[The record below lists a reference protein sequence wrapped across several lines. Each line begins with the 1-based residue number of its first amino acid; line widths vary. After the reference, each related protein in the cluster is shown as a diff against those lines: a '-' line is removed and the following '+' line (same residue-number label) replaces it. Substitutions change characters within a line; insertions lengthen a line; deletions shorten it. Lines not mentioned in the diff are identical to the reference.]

1 MTRKEQKEERRQ
13 AILMTALKLFV
24 ERGYYDT
31 KITDIAEAV
40 PMSTGLLFH
49 YFESKEVLFT
59 ELVKMGAQATA
70 AFGGQGR
77 SVRPAGDDGGR
88 IPPDVY
94 FTKFLEGL
102 FAYTK
107 TQPWVF
113 NMFVLMG
120 QARRAGMP
128 EEARRI
134 ALSVSAIDSSAKL
147 IEAGQKTGVFRAGDA
162 KLLSTCFWATVQGI
176 MEEMA
181 VNKEL
186 QAPDPEWIVA
196 ILRK

>member
-1 MTRKEQKEERRQ
+1 
-13 AILMTALKLFV
+13 MTALTLFV

-70 AFGGQGR
+70 SFGGQ
-77 SVRPAGDDGGR
+77 SAGADKVQENGGLQV
-88 IPPDVY
+88 PPDIY

-107 TQPWVF
+107 AQPWVF

-128 EEARRI
+128 EEARKI
-134 ALSVSAIDSSAKL
+134 ALSVSAIDSSAKM
-147 IEAGQKTGVFRAGDA
+147 IEAGQKMGVFRAGDA

-186 QAPDPEWIVA
+186 TAPDPEWIVA
-196 ILRK
+196 ILKK